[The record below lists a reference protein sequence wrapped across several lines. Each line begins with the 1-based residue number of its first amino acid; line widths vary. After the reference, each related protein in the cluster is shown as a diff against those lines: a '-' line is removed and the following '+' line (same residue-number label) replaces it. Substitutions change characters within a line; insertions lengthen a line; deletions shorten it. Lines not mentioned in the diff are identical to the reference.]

1 MSKGILLG
9 ALLVKHIAGFTTTPQ
24 GGYLASSYLPHFTDF
39 FFFFLIAGPIEY
51 GSSWARDWIQA
62 TAVAT
67 PDPLTHAA
75 GPGIKPTPLQQ
86 PEPLE
91 LGS

>member
-1 MSKGILLG
+1 M
-9 ALLVKHIAGFTTTPQ
+9 
-24 GGYLASSYLPHFTDF
+24 
-39 FFFFLIAGPIEY
+39 AGPIEY